1 MRRDSRVRWVVVSL
15 GLCTLAGCAGL
26 DYTKVPTP
34 TQYSNWT
41 DENQHKADTM
51 KGVRYYLPRPFL
63 HLKESIP
70 IAQRVAFISFHLDS
84 QQGAYVLDLPENA
97 PTWVTGVAPKKI
109 SITQA
114 LAATLAKTQVATAT
128 PQAGSPGAEMGR
140 SGAEAPAPPSTLKA
154 TTGFINQS
162 DPVTALSAKMDVV
175 YLPDF
180 EEQYV
185 IRPRTGLG
193 KAQIETRLRNG
204 WAAEVFSQDVD
215 NSQVIPYVIK
225 QVEQASE
232 AAAGIVTTW
241 MPAAM
246 GLPPGTSPATLLELM
261 GIQPGVARMQAGA
274 VDEAAGV
281 AEKVLG
287 NMLLF
292 KIAEVRVAQ
301 PGIYPVLKPREIKQW
316 LKYDGVIEGPDAQA
330 RFEEFLTQARLP
342 WVRAD
347 MAFVPCPPFTV
358 VGFNTTTDVFLT
370 PATGHTV
377 IAQSAAPSPG
387 GDPSLARYE
396 EAGKEIKTAL
406 VNKKADLK
414 DDSNLVNAQA
424 IEVKRD
430 TAGNQTV
437 ITIEG
442 PPGASFAS
450 NEKTIQAWII
460 NMFNASGG
468 SKLQDTDV
476 DVKKL
481 QGGKTVKITIN
492 RDIANLAEQ
501 AKKVQ

>member
-1 MRRDSRVRWVVVSL
+1 MKRNGKVGWVIVSL
-15 GLCTLAGCAGL
+15 GLCTLAGCARL
-26 DYTKVPTP
+26 DYIKVPTP
-34 TQYSNWT
+34 TQYGNWT
-41 DENQHKADTM
+41 DGDQRKADTM
-51 KGVRYYLPRPFL
+51 KGIRYYLPRPFL
-63 HLKESIP
+63 HLKQSIP
-70 IAQRVAFISFHLDS
+70 VAQRVAFISFHLDPNEK
-84 QQGAYVLDLPENA
+84 AYVLDLPQNA
-97 PTWVTGVAPKKI
+97 PTWVTSVAPKKI

-114 LAATLAKTQVATAT
+114 LAATLAKTQVAAAT
-128 PQAGSPGAEMGR
+128 PQAGTPGAETDR

-185 IRPRTGLG
+185 IRPRTGWG

-241 MPAAM
+241 MPVAM

-261 GIQPGVARMQAGA
+261 GIQPGAAMMQAGA

-287 NMLLF
+287 DVLLF

-316 LKYDGVIEGPDAQA
+316 LKYDGLIGGPDAQA

-342 WVRAD
+342 WVRED

-370 PATGHTV
+370 PATGRTV
-377 IAQSAAPSPG
+377 IAQSAASSPAR
-387 GDPSLARYE
+387 DQSLQQYE
-396 EAGKEIKTAL
+396 DTIRAAMVKKKTAL
-406 VNKKADLK
+406 NH
-414 DDSNLVNAQA
+414 DSNLIGEQS
-424 IEVKRD
+424 IEVKPDDVTRS
-430 TAGNQTV
+430 QTV
-437 ITIEG
+437 ITITA
-442 PPGASFAS
+442 PRTVSFAS
-450 NEKTIQAWII
+450 DEKAIREWII
-460 NMFNASGG
+460 NLFDTSGYP
-468 SKLQDTDV
+468 KLQDADIKI
-476 DVKKL
+476 DKS
-481 QGGKTVKITIN
+481 QDGKTVEITIN
-492 RDIANLAEQ
+492 RNIIDLARQ
-501 AKKVQ
+501 AKDVQ